1 MCTLIDS
8 FSHIQQYFNFSLSLS
23 LSLSNCTQLV
33 VPT

>member
-23 LSLSNCTQLV
+23 LSLSLIALNL
-33 VPT
+33 